1 MDNQETLDTELQDS
15 QLPDEELDLELD
27 LEDDEIEEEEEEPV
41 VTPPAGEGKS
51 KKRFEEMTR
60 EELLVKAR
68 TYHGII
74 KKRNK
79 PKPDQQPKS
88 SSKPEVDDDIKATVN
103 QLALKDKML
112 DFGLEHGLS
121 REEVT
126 AIFKINSNPSKE
138 TLNDPF
144 VKGGLQAIRA
154 KKAIENATPGS
165 SKRSATVDG
174 KTWTEM
180 SKEEKAKNYST
191 VIAKSVG
198 R

>member
-27 LEDDEIEEEEEEPV
+27 LEYEEEEPV
-41 VTPPAGEGKS
+41 VTPSAEEGKS
-51 KKRFEEMTR
+51 KKRFEDMTR
-60 EELLVKAR
+60 EELLEKTR
-68 TYHGII
+68 SYHGIL
-74 KKRNK
+74 KSRRTKAE
-79 PKPDQQPKS
+79 QPTSKS

-126 AIFKINSNPSKE
+126 AIFKINPNPSKE